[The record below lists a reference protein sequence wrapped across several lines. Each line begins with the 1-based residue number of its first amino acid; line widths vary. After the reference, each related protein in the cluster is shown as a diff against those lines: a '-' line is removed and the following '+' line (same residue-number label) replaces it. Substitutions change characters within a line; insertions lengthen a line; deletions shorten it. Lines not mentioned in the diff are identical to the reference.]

1 VTLGQIRSKRVE
13 DTAERQTFR
22 GKAPLELTAKTVYIL
37 AGGYKVKEAL
47 VAATVSITTLF
58 SVVTLL
64 GWLYALS
71 ALVVE
76 AS

>member
-22 GKAPLELTAKTVYIL
+22 GKAPLELTAKVYIL
-37 AGGYKVKEAL
+37 AGEYKVKEAL

-71 ALVVE
+71 ALGVKV
-76 AS
+76 S